1 MAMKKSAL
9 FAILIL
15 VNCWGASGAWAQ
27 DNQRFGSVHKIVGT
41 VVASD
46 TVGSRRREL
55 KQGDPVFVGE
65 QIRSS
70 INSEAVL
77 KTDDAGVI
85 AVRPNATFVMERFT
99 ANGDAN
105 DQFSMRIISGAL
117 RMITGWTGFFNKDR
131 HRIITPSATVGIRGT
146 DHEPYVLSA
155 EMSSDLRVPEGTYN
169 KVNKGGT
176 VLGINGANLDI
187 DTGRVGFAPA
197 RPPGRSRALITALTP
212 TLLDRVPGFF
222 VAGSFDAE
230 LESLVPTDFNEAIRA
245 RNASQPG
252 TGTPAPV
259 LPGTTQGAPGTAS
272 ASGTSSEPP
281 IVAPAVMG
289 SASSEATGETAT
301 CKPAAI
307 AAAWLKN
314 LDNSVQQK
322 NARVF
327 MAQFDAQVRVVA
339 YVRGANGEMT
349 QVSFSRDEMARSTT
363 TSFSQ
368 ISDYTSRRPVV
379 KAKVASDARLGQCD
393 RVEIETVVLESGIR
407 SGGSFRTETLE
418 TYKLVRRAGRWL
430 ATEASTTQ
438 K

>member
-1 MAMKKSAL
+1 MSKSAFFALLML
-9 FAILIL
+9 FG
-15 VNCWGASGAWAQ
+15 WFSGESAWAQ
-27 DNQRFGSVHKIVGT
+27 DNQRFASVYKITGT

-46 TVGSRRREL
+46 TAGSKRREL
-55 KQGDPVFVGE
+55 KQGDAVYVGE

-70 INSEAVL
+70 TNSEAVL

-85 AVRPNATFVMERFT
+85 AVRPNASFVMERFT

-146 DHEPYVLSA
+146 DHEPFVLSA
-155 EMSSDLRVPEGTYN
+155 EISSDLRVPEGTYS

-176 VLGINGANLDI
+176 VLGINGANLDV
-187 DTGRVGFAPA
+187 DAGRVGFAPA

-222 VAGSFDAE
+222 VAGSFDGE
-230 LESLVPTDFNEAIRA
+230 LESLVATDFNEAIRA
-245 RNASQPG
+245 RRAAQSIGGNASVPVPVP
-252 TGTPAPV
+252 PAPV
-259 LPGTTQGAPGTAS
+259 TAS
-272 ASGTSSEPP
+272 E
-281 IVAPAVMG
+281 APATAPV
-289 SASSEATGETAT
+289 AIAAALPEATGETAT

-307 AAAWLKN
+307 AAAWLKT

-327 MAQFDAQVRVVA
+327 MAQFDPQVRVVA
-339 YVRGANGEMT
+339 HVRGANGEMT
-349 QVSFSRDEMARSTT
+349 EVSFSRDEMARSTA
-363 TSFSQ
+363 TSFGQ
-368 ISDYTSRRPVV
+368 ISLYASRRPVV
-379 KAKVASDARLGQCD
+379 KAKVASDVRPGQCD
-393 RVEIETVVLESGIR
+393 RVEIETVVLESGNR
-407 SGGSFRTETLE
+407 SGASFRTETLE
-418 TYKLVRRAGRWL
+418 TYKLVRRAGKWL